1 MFLQSVT
8 IKFCV
13 TLDQNSNKTLGMLIA
28 AYREATM
35 KKLSVLINHK
45 NFEEGLEDVK
55 DDGRLKCLKTNRT
68 WENVEKLGY
77 RRRAKFRQGIRNYF
91 FEDGG
96 EKAATA
102 WHFMWFVIF
111 FFFIWIFWQIS
122 GDEIWCSIST
132 QKQNLRA
139 MENKKFIKTK
149 ESANVMT
156 IDRNHT
162 YLFLRSQGHCSLW
175 IY

>member
-68 WENVEKLGY
+68 
-77 RRRAKFRQGIRNYF
+77 
-91 FEDGG
+91 
-96 EKAATA
+96 
-102 WHFMWFVIF
+102 
-111 FFFIWIFWQIS
+111 
-122 GDEIWCSIST
+122 
-132 QKQNLRA
+132 
-139 MENKKFIKTK
+139 
-149 ESANVMT
+149 
-156 IDRNHT
+156 
-162 YLFLRSQGHCSLW
+162 
-175 IY
+175 